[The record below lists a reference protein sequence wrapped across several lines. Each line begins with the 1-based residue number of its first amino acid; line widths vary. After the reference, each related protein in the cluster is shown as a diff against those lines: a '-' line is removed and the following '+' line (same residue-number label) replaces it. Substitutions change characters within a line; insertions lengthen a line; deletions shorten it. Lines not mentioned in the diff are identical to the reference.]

1 MPDQNA
7 KAPQRV
13 TFTLPPDAIEFIR
26 SEAERSHISMADVV
40 RRALSTEKYL
50 KEARQGGSEVL
61 LQDKG
66 KQISKLVFRD

>member
-1 MPDQNA
+1 MSEEKP
-7 KAPQRV
+7 KEPQRV

-26 SEAERSHISMADVV
+26 TEAERSHTSMADVV

-50 KEARQGGSEVL
+50 KEARQSGSEVL
-61 LQDKG
+61 LQDKA